1 MLQTTLNQRYQLD
14 HELGC
19 GGMGT
24 VYRAT
29 DLILQ
34 RNVAVKVLKDRPG
47 QDLGPHLR
55 LEAQI
60 TARLVHDHIVRLY
73 DFGVDGGV
81 SYFVMEEVDGTSF
94 QRRWR
99 KLPVGERLRI
109 LAQVAEA
116 LDYAHH
122 QGVIHKDVKPAN
134 ILLTASDQPKLS
146 DFGLSVLADTV
157 EESGVVRGT
166 PHYMSPEQSR
176 GKKLDYRSDLYALGV
191 ILYEC
196 VTGSTPFSG
205 TSVVIMSQHVSATPE
220 SPRGKVPEC
229 PPELEGLILQ
239 MMDKTP
245 LNRPGSGSEVAC
257 RIRAILNRNGAPA
270 AGPAAVSAAPAE
282 VVATASP
289 PAARTE
295 PGRSEDSGAVSRAK
309 EMLELVLA
317 EPVELNPD
325 QRYLCG
331 HYLAYLLGGS
341 RRQGFLLRRPLD
353 PLNADRARL
362 LLAMSYLMLRGPEDE
377 AIRRASELLEQQ
389 PDVRPLLSPPVVMKY
404 LACRSTPRKR
414 KDFRQA
420 RQRLLEASPYAA
432 KHMVDP
438 QGVLNPGLMPQVL
451 DDLRKIAPE
460 RTEVD
465 DELVERWNRVSEVW
479 RANPAFREAVLRYA
493 TRRAHRDPASSRLWP
508 EVVYPLIERAR
519 WQRHMRSRTEALWDA
534 LAGGIHVG
542 DAGVQVDR
550 AFRQAVPEQVLDE
563 VEGSLELFVD
573 DPQLDPPAAESPE
586 DEEARRISMAS
597 AAIRTMDDLAPASAE
612 ERELILLSD
621 PDPTRIT
628 LGELR
633 AIWQQSLAALKSPTT
648 AKAPAPV
655 PIGPYRL
662 AVVPSIRARSGGLIA
677 LQGMP
682 NKQVEMLVPSFT
694 GGGSNSKPVAA
705 LWVYANQ
712 SVVIAFNDYM
722 NDDKFIIWDAVAGRQ
737 FNFEAADELNHT
749 LFQLGMEVPDQLDRV
764 LTKKFQPQ
772 RRA

>member
-1 MLQTTLNQRYQLD
+1 MLGNTLNQRYRLD
-14 HELGC
+14 TELGR
-19 GGMGT
+19 GGMGA

-34 RNVAVKVLKDRPG
+34 RNVAVKVLKELPG
-47 QDLGPHLR
+47 EDLGPRLR

-73 DFGVDGGV
+73 DFGVDGGT

-94 QRRWR
+94 LRRWR
-99 KLPVGERLRI
+99 KLPMGERLRV

-134 ILLTASDQPKLS
+134 ILMTAGDQPKLS

-166 PHYMSPEQSR
+166 PHYMSPEQSQ

-196 VTGSTPFSG
+196 VTGSPPFTGVSRA
-205 TSVVIMSQHVSATPE
+205 IMAQHVSTTPE
-220 SPRGKVPEC
+220 APRSRVPEC
-229 PPELEGLILQ
+229 PADLDGLILQ
-239 MMDKTP
+239 LMEKSPANRPVSGTEVAERLRAV
-245 LNRPGSGSEVAC
+245 LNRSV
-257 RIRAILNRNGAPA
+257 PA
-270 AGPAAVSAAPAE
+270 SAVEPEPS
-282 VVATASP
+282 VVAASASIP
-289 PAARTE
+289 PEPSRSDASKAVEQAR
-295 PGRSEDSGAVSRAK
+295 
-309 EMLELVLA
+309 EMLAVVLA
-317 EPVELNPD
+317 EPIALNPD

-362 LLAMSYLMLRGPEDE
+362 LLAMSYLILRGPGDE
-377 AIRRASELLEQQ
+377 AIARASELLERQ
-389 PDVRPLLSPPVVMKY
+389 PDIRPMLSPPVVMKY
-404 LACRSTPRKR
+404 LACRSTPKKR
-414 KDFRQA
+414 KEFRLA
-420 RQRLLEASPYAA
+420 RQRLLEASPYAS

-451 DDLRKIAPE
+451 NDLRKIAPE

-465 DELVERWNRVSEVW
+465 DELVARWNRVSDVW
-479 RANPAFREAVLRYA
+479 HANPAFREAVLRYA

-542 DAGVQVDR
+542 DAGIQVDR
-550 AFRQAVPEQVLDE
+550 AFRQAVPEKVLDE

-573 DPQLDPPAAESPE
+573 DPQLDEPIAESAE

-612 ERELILLSD
+612 ERELILLGDFD
-621 PDPTRIT
+621 PVRIT

-633 AIWQQSLAALKSPTT
+633 AIWRQSLAALKSPATEQ
-648 AKAPAPV
+648 APSPV
-655 PIGPYRL
+655 AIGPYRL
-662 AVVPSIRARSGGLIA
+662 AVVPSIRARSGGLVA

-682 NKQVEMLVPSFT
+682 NKQIEMLVPSFT
-694 GGGSNSKPVAA
+694 GGGSNGKFVAA
-705 LWVYANQ
+705 LWVYKNQ
-712 SVVIAFNDYM
+712 SVVIVFNDYM
-722 NDDKFIIWDAVAGRQ
+722 NEDRYIIWDAVAGRQ
-737 FNFEAADELNHT
+737 FNFDAADELNHT
-749 LFQLGMEVPDQLDRV
+749 LFQLGLEVPDQLDRV
-764 LTKKFQPQ
+764 LTKRFRPQ
-772 RRA
+772 RPA